1 MFYRLFMVSP
11 KIPLF
16 SFFTNRTPFTTCSR
30 RRFYSARYAEC
41 ETPKQR
47 HNLEKAVQDWRE
59 GNLSSALSSFNKA
72 IVLPLSE
79 NRARHN
85 LEAYYLASQLSFGWN
100 NDKTI
105 EYAQKALVAL
115 EHLRWWL
122 GIWNTFSFVFGNFFF
137 GRNVF
142 RQLNY
147 QTLLFDLHKMLA
159 TSYYLS
165 QEPLLHNYPLEFST
179 EDTKKIWKKAECHAT
194 MAKSLSNDSMEEEE
208 IQELLL
214 NIYHTTYKSNEICE
228 ILHRRIMFGENSSE
242 LQILL
247 GLHYF
252 LSFRYDEC
260 IEVLRHHVLEKL
272 PPVEEER
279 STTKYFIHNQKLSQF
294 FLPLRRFP
302 LIPACATSFMAAAL
316 RIKSEKKFG
325 KFGKNTSGD
334 IPNYN
339 FTKYLHSV
347 VLLHESTRTQH
358 QVQ

>member
-1 MFYRLFMVSP
+1 
-11 KIPLF
+11 
-16 SFFTNRTPFTTCSR
+16 
-30 RRFYSARYAEC
+30 
-41 ETPKQR
+41 
-47 HNLEKAVQDWRE
+47 
-59 GNLSSALSSFNKA
+59 
-72 IVLPLSE
+72 
-79 NRARHN
+79 
-85 LEAYYLASQLSFGWN
+85 
-100 NDKTI
+100 
-105 EYAQKALVAL
+105 
-115 EHLRWWL
+115 
-122 GIWNTFSFVFGNFFF
+122 
-137 GRNVF
+137 
-142 RQLNY
+142 
-147 QTLLFDLHKMLA
+147 
-159 TSYYLS
+159 
-165 QEPLLHNYPLEFST
+165 
-179 EDTKKIWKKAECHAT
+179 

-316 RIKSEKKFG
+316 RIKSEKKKFG